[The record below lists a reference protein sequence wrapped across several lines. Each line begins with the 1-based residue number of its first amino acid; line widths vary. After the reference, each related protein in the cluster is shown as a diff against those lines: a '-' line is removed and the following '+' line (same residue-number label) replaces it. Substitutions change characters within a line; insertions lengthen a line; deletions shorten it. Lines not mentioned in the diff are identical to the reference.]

1 MLSFAEGYMV
11 TVIKLKLQLT
21 SDAEVEGIVII

>member
-1 MLSFAEGYMV
+1 MFRFAEGYMV
-11 TVIKLKLQLT
+11 IVIKLKLRLT